1 LGSTTW
7 EYGREV
13 VMFFSDHDGQAKHAL
28 DGLHSLLDQ
37 QEYEFERLIADL
49 QLTARVIDEVLTRR
63 HITAD
68 AVETLHAAAVNCKH
82 DIRNARHELAE
93 AVDRLRQT
101 ADQLMQL
108 EWQEA
113 DR

>member
-1 LGSTTW
+1 
-7 EYGREV
+7 
-13 VMFFSDHDGQAKHAL
+13 MFFDHQHHNDQARHAL
-28 DGLHSLLDQ
+28 DNLRSLLDQ
-37 QEYEFERLIADL
+37 QEYEFQRLLADL
-49 QLTARVIDEVLTRR
+49 QLTARVIDEVLTHRR
-63 HITAD
+63 ITAD

-82 DIRNARHELAE
+82 GIRNARHELGE